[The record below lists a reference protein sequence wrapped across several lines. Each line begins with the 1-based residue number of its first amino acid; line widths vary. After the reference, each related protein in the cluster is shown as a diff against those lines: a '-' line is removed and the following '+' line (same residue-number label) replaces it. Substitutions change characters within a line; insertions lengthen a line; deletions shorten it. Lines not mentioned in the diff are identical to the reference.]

1 VKPRR
6 VSAGVPMN
14 SRRANRFDEDAYI
27 EVAARKDEWNGKD
40 SVMAIARRWRMAMS
54 SEEEWARFC
63 VV

>member
-1 VKPRR
+1 
-6 VSAGVPMN
+6 MN

-40 SVMAIARRWRMAMS
+40 SVMAIARRRWMAMS